1 MGLHNTKVQNSKN
14 IIQKYEIQKYK
25 NTKIQNTNTK
35 IYIEIQNTL
44 LASLYNST
52 QNPFTHS
59 LIRKK

>member
-14 IIQKYEIQKYK
+14 IIQKYE

-52 QNPFTHS
+52 
-59 LIRKK
+59 